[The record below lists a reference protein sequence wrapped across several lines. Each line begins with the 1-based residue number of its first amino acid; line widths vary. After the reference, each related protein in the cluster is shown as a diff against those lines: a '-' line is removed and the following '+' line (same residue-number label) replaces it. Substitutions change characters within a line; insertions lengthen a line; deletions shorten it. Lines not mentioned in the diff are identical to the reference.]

1 MVNENTID
9 NNYGYS
15 KKEIDEI
22 LDEQNELVIREK
34 IINEELTKERNFGYS
49 NNEINEILEEQKE
62 LKLREEAEELARKEE
77 EEDQKWWDNMIKG
90 ADEIAKQQ
98 EKDDHE
104 YWMKHGDPDQ
114 QQARH
119 DEKMAKLEQEEWEND
134 VSRNYLGGFND
145 DPYIDYNST
154 YTDPEDESS
163 VDDFLD

>member
-22 LDEQNELVIREK
+22 LDEQNEL
-34 IINEELTKERNFGYS
+34 
-49 NNEINEILEEQKE
+49 
-62 LKLREEAEELARKEE
+62 KLREEAEV
-77 EEDQKWWDNMIKG
+77 EDQKWWDNMIKG
-90 ADEIAKQQ
+90 AEEIAKQQ

-134 VSRNYLGGFND
+134 LSRNYFGGVND
-145 DPYIDYNST
+145 VPDIDNNST
-154 YTDPEDESS
+154 YTDPEDENS
-163 VDDFLD
+163 VDDLLD